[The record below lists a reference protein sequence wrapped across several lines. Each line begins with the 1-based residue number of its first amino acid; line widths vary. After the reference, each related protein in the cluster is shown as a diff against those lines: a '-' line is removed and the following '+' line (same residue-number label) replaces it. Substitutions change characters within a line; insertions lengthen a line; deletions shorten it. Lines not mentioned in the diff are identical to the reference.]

1 MTLTISA
8 KDFGPIIEG
17 TVELKPLTVFVGP
30 SNTGKSYL
38 ATLIYA
44 LMEAKDRGPIHP
56 SIRQS
61 LMPWTIPSRHFMAI
75 PDVVGE
81 KNEEVAAAIYAWV
94 QTVKKED
101 GEQHEIPFPSFPPQ
115 VQSLAHRAVE
125 SVLRATVEVFHKE
138 LERFHGE
145 IADFSRRSSGEPN
158 LHIALEQDCPAL
170 DLSIGVRNGQL
181 CEMKKHFD
189 LDKSKSRIHAEMIEE
204 LRLESESGQ
213 RTNQDWFMCAGLVAT
228 LVIDALN
235 GLIGD
240 FRGSCFYLPAA
251 RSGIAHGHKIIAST
265 LVRQSPFAAIRPLEV
280 PTFSGV
286 IANFMGY
293 LLTMGQD
300 RREKLTP
307 DLAGGVDF
315 LERAVVGGKVNLE
328 ESELP
333 YPEISYEPFAGQ
345 PYTGKFFLRQTS
357 SMVSELAPV
366 ILFLKYLVRP
376 GDLLI
381 LEEPEAHLHPASQ
394 RRMAQGIVRL
404 VNAGVR
410 VLITTHSD
418 YFLNQVNNLMRIE
431 YASDPW
437 LEQAGFERADCLKH
451 ADVGAYVFHWDDAA
465 GGSRVE
471 QLAIRRDVG
480 IDDQEFGKVVNEQ
493 YEETIMVE
501 GVPLK

>member
-30 SNTGKSYL
+30 SNTGKSYR
-38 ATLIYA
+38 ATLVYA
-44 LMEAKDRGPIHP
+44 MMRLHRGEAEYGRYVFP
-56 SIRQS
+56 S
-61 LMPWTIPSRHFMAI
+61 PEA
-75 PDVVGE
+75 DVE
-81 KNEEVAAAIYAWV
+81 LSP
-94 QTVKKED
+94 TVKD
-101 GEQHEIPFPSFPPQ
+101 AIGRWVTRLSTQSPLPFNIYLPFDKAP
-115 VQSLAHRAVE
+115 
-125 SVLRATVEVFHKE
+125 VEVQNLAGSIIEGGLQSATAWLSNE
-138 LERFHGE
+138 LQRCYGE
-145 IADFSRRSSGEPN
+145 ISTLRRDGDYQP
-158 LHIALEQDCPAL
+158 HIALSKNRLSVGLPLGGEQ
-170 DLSIGVRNGQL
+170 LSTHVGSSRK
-181 CEMKKHFD
+181 EFD
-189 LDKSKSRIHAEMIEE
+189 LAASEIQVDSDLIRE
-204 LRLESESGQ
+204 LRRVRSGRLRASRRLEAEYNYFSFALARDS
-213 RTNQDWFMCAGLVAT
+213 WHHLFAG
-228 LVIDALN
+228 
-235 GLIGD
+235 
-240 FRGSCFYLPAA
+240 FPERSYYLPAA
-251 RSGIAHGHKIIAST
+251 RSGIVQGHRVISSILIRRSSFAGLEQMEIPALPGIITDFIGHMLLMMEGGKDDHTPGLQES
-265 LVRQSPFAAIRPLEV
+265 
-280 PTFSGV
+280 
-286 IANFMGY
+286 IA
-293 LLTMGQD
+293 
-300 RREKLTP
+300 
-307 DLAGGVDF
+307 F
-315 LERAVVGGKVNLE
+315 LEREVVRGKVDFK
-328 ESELP
+328 ELGHLT

-418 YFLNQVNNLMRIE
+418 YFLNQVNNLMRIDH
-431 YASDPW
+431 ASDRW